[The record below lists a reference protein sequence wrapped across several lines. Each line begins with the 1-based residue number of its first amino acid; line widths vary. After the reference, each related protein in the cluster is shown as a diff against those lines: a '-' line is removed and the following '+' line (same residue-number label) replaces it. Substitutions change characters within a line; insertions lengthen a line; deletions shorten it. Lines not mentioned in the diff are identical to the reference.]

1 MTFRNIPCLIVV
13 LGILSVPANAQEKMY
28 SAQDLNE
35 LMARVWQNCKIDLD
49 NLRGYIFNEK
59 DTVYGKKFFPD
70 SDSRT
75 CAEDSFYYVWT
86 ANNGYLG
93 PSLKKINGK
102 EVTANGEKLKITKSP
117 IRTNNFFIFSQ
128 LDRQ

>member
-1 MTFRNIPCLIVV
+1 MRERHNDISKYSLLDCR

-59 DTVYGKKFFPD
+59 DTVVGKKFPLIQVPELTT
-70 SDSRT
+70 RI
-75 CAEDSFYYVWT
+75 V
-86 ANNGYLG
+86 
-93 PSLKKINGK
+93 
-102 EVTANGEKLKITKSP
+102 
-117 IRTNNFFIFSQ
+117 FIMSGLQ
-128 LDRQ
+128 TMVIWDPV